1 MVFGSER
8 ETVRR
13 IDLTVPT
20 AWNQCSTAQLETVV
34 GVYLRQLAEQDRYHP
49 FDAVRWKTEV
59 FVRLAG
65 LEVIGSDT
73 VGTVPAVGSDAESER
88 TTEGLSPSV
97 SAAPQETIYTVRLR
111 DRRRWWQRI
120 WPHTGDRPSVTSQ
133 ATSQQGQS
141 PSAPF
146 PLRDWEL
153 LSFVDGQMKWM
164 DSFTDL
170 LIFPYPRYGWPII
183 TLRWVF
189 NYLPLP
195 WLHVVRGPAE
205 LLQDFSWHDYRMCQQ
220 WLDLYVETNS
230 YVASLQGE
238 QPTADILQQLKQSR
252 EQFLTALFRSRSY
265 LDIVLDTLFDR
276 QRPLRRLRRM
286 PDVRF
291 QLCLIFWQSMMHY
304 YKGKFPRCFKEGGG
318 RSQRDQTPLDLYTR
332 STATLQKYI
341 KKTEAE
347 INAQP
352 FYVILQHLEDMAHE
366 AEEMERISRR
376 NKSKH

>member
-73 VGTVPAVGSDAESER
+73 VGTVHAVGSDAESER

-170 LIFPYPRYGWPII
+170 LIFPYPTYGG
-183 TLRWVF
+183 RWLDVKWLGD
-189 NYLPLP
+189 YLPLP
-195 WLHVVRGPAE
+195 WLRRCEGPAE
-205 LLQDFSWHDYRMCQQ
+205 LLQDFSWHDYRMVQQ

-230 YVASLQGE
+230 YVASLAPE
-238 QPTADILQQLKQSR
+238 QPTADVLRQLRQSR
-252 EQFLTALFRSRSY
+252 EEFLAALFR
-265 LDIVLDTLFDR
+265 VP
-276 QRPLRRLRRM
+276 RPLRRLRRM

-376 NKSKH
+376 NKSRH